1 MGATRGERAGARM
14 GAGERAGQET
24 GGKPRGSVVERSGK
38 QNGGDKTDLGA
49 AVRERG
55 NRFWIPENVDNLS
68 C

>member
-38 QNGGDKTDLGA
+38 QDAHQCGKGEIRT
-49 AVRERG
+49 
-55 NRFWIPENVDNLS
+55 
-68 C
+68 